1 MEKRIDEKEAI
12 TDGGEV
18 IRVYV
23 LHPEADKMLAEEIAH
38 GYFIM
43 YPSISVWANRFAT
56 FFNQAYTALYPCT
69 FGVVDVHDEWVMEA
83 CAIARILDKTKEV
96 TPETIE
102 TAFNEVFAYYF
113 DEAEIAYK
121 DRTAFFAYIADKW
134 NADYAHK

>member
-1 MEKRIDEKEAI
+1 MKRIDEKEVI
-12 TDGGEV
+12 TDSGEV

-23 LHPEADKMLAEEIAH
+23 LHPDADKMLAEEIAH
-38 GYFIM
+38 GHFIISH
-43 YPSISVWANRFAT
+43 PSISIWANRFAT

-69 FGVVDVHDEWVMEA
+69 FGVEDVHDEWVMEA
-83 CAIARILDKTKEV
+83 CAIARILNDTREV

-102 TAFNEVFAYYF
+102 QAFNEVFTYYF